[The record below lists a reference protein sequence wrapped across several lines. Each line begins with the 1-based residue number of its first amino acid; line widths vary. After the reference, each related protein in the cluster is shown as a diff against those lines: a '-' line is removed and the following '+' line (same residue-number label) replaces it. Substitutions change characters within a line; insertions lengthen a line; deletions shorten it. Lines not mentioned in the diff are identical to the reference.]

1 MLIVKAIEIEGF
13 RSFKR
18 KTEIEFP
25 ESGAILIRGG
35 YKDRGISSGSGKSTI
50 LIAVS
55 FALGFCSI
63 PATELKNWDSKVMRV
78 VLTLKETET
87 DTVWKIIR
95 DPKLSVETPGGL
107 ITGGADET
115 LKNIL
120 RIDIKLAAALTYR
133 EQRERGNFINLT
145 DAGKKEFLTVLLRL
159 GEIEK
164 ALDDFGVEATALLTK
179 KAQHEGAIAAT
190 ESSLQINPV
199 TPEQIVAANQIL
211 TEAKN
216 RLDSLENP
224 EPKIAALRT
233 EESQI
238 HAEMQKIRQ
247 LASSAASAN
256 SVNQRI
262 KPQVLAIQA
271 EISKLKENLCPTC
284 MRPWDNCRPQIE
296 QREAQ
301 IKTLIDQMQQN
312 LTVISSA
319 GTYATADQPL
329 TKRLSEISQMI
340 GELLAPSGDS
350 QRAFTTA
357 NFHANELNN
366 KIALAESM
374 KNRIEADRAA
384 LTHTESELMLNQHA
398 IAILGREGFLGSIFD
413 EVLLEIEARTNTMMS
428 QVSNINGFTISF
440 PSTKTTQKGKI
451 NKSISTELHKS
462 GKKISTKAISG
473 GQACSI
479 ELFSDLAT
487 SETIRLRSGS
497 PLGWIALDEAM
508 DGLDVE
514 PKQEALQVIR
524 QNVKG
529 QIFVIDHSTEIKE
542 GFEKVIEIE
551 YDGKESYVVG

>member
-1 MLIVKAIEIEGF
+1 MMIVKAIELEGF

-18 KTEIEFP
+18 KTIIDFP
-25 ESGAILIRGG
+25 ESGAILIRGH
-35 YKDRGISSGSGKSTI
+35 YKDRNISSGSGKSTI
-50 LIAVS
+50 LMAIAA
-55 FALGFCSI
+55 ALGFC
-63 PATELKNWDSKVMRV
+63 PVPMTELKNWDSKVLRV
-78 VLTLKETET
+78 VLTLKETT
-87 DTVWKIIR
+87 TGAVWKIIR
-95 DPKLSVETPGGL
+95 DPKLSIETPGGL
-107 ITGGADET
+107 VTGGADET
-115 LKNIL
+115 LKQIL
-120 RIDIKLAAALTYR
+120 RTDVELAAALTYR
-133 EQRERGNFINLT
+133 EQREHGNFINRT
-145 DAGKKEFLTVLLRL
+145 DAGKKEFLTILLGL
-159 GEIEK
+159 GQIEK
-164 ALDDFGVEATALLTK
+164 ALDDFSTEANILLAK
-179 KAQHEGAIAAT
+179 KSQCEGAIAAT
-190 ESSLQINPV
+190 ENSLQINPV
-199 TPEQIVAANQIL
+199 TLEQVNDSISSL
-211 TEAKN
+211 KEAEERMKT
-216 RLDSLENP
+216 LEDP
-224 EPKIAALRT
+224 TPKITALRT

-238 HAEMQKIRQ
+238 RAEMQKIRQ
-247 LASSAASAN
+247 VASSATAAN

-312 LTVISSA
+312 LVVISAA
-319 GTYATADQPL
+319 GNYATAEQPL
-329 TKRLSEISQMI
+329 SQRLSEISQMV
-340 GELLAPSGDS
+340 GQLLAPNGDAKRVYDAACS
-350 QRAFTTA
+350 CVNGINSRLRAT
-357 NFHANELNN
+357 
-366 KIALAESM
+366 ESM
-374 KNRIEADRAA
+374 ENSIKVNRESLANA
-384 LTHTESELMLNQHA
+384 ESELTLNQHA

-428 QVSNINGFTISF
+428 QVSNMNGFTLSF

-462 GKKISTKAISG
+462 GKKISIKAVSG

-514 PKQEALQVIR
+514 PKQEALEVIR
-524 QNVKG
+524 KNVRG

-551 YDGKESYVVG
+551 YDGRESYVVG